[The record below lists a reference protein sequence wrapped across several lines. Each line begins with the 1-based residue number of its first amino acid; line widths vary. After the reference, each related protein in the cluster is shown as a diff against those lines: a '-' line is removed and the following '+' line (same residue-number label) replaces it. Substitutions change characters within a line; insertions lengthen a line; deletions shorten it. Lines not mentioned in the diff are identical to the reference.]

1 MYCSV
6 YLGTLP
12 PPPPTFFSFFFL
24 CRLPDPR
31 ETFSIFYTLLYL
43 PFSCPCLF
51 YLLRSFL
58 FLFLFLFLVFFS
70 FPPRCPSARLP
81 VCPIYSTT
89 PLGTVRHNL
98 RFIINTQPATCS
110 LPTIP
115 GQSFRFLVRPT
126 ISQPR
131 FLRRPTVS
139 ILARPNSH
147 FRWRLR
153 DLDTTT
159 SHALLA
165 DASRSPPFPP
175 HLPSPCDRQGRLLG

>member
-1 MYCSV
+1 MKHS
-6 YLGTLP
+6 L
-12 PPPPTFFSFFFL
+12 
-24 CRLPDPR
+24 
-31 ETFSIFYTLLYL
+31 FSILFCTCPSRALVCFIFFV
-43 PFSCPCLF
+43 PFCSCSCSYF
-51 YLLRSFL
+51 W
-58 FLFLFLFLVFFS
+58 FS
-70 FPPRCPSARLP
+70 FPFPLAAHLP

-98 RFIINTQPATCS
+98 RSIINTQPATCS